1 MSANDDAGPA
11 GAVLAGGAGRRLGGT
26 KPATLLAGRPLI
38 SYPLA
43 ALRAVLSPVAV
54 VAKRDSPLPQVGYGF
69 ELWHEPDEPRHP
81 LVGIVEALRRA
92 GGSAVIVLACDL
104 PLVTPD
110 VVRALA
116 AAPPAVAVLARA
128 GDEVQPLCARY
139 AHAALALLEGFDPA
153 VRLQEAIAVLDPAF
167 VDVPAQA
174 LLNVNDAGGLA
185 DAERLFRIG
194 QSDG

>member
-1 MSANDDAGPA
+1 MSVAGV
-11 GAVLAGGAGRRLGGT
+11 VLAGGAGRRIGGA

-43 ALRAVLSPVAV
+43 ALRAVCAPVAV
-54 VAKRDSPLPQVGYGF
+54 VAKRDSPLPQVGYGV

-81 LVGIVEALRRA
+81 LAGICEALRRA
-92 GGSAVIVLACDL
+92 DGRAVVVLACDL

-116 AAPPAVAVLARA
+116 AAPGEFAVVARA

-139 AHAALALLEGFDPA
+139 EPAALGHLSGLDPS
-153 VRLQEAIAVLDPAF
+153 VRLFDAVATLVPVF
-167 VDVPAQA
+167 VDVPAAA
-174 LLNVNDAGGLA
+174 LLNVNDAEGLA
-185 DAERLFRIG
+185 AAARLIRVG
-194 QSDG
+194 PGDS

>member
-1 MSANDDAGPA
+1 MSAVGGRLA

-38 SYPLA
+38 AYPLA
-43 ALRAVLSPVAV
+43 ALRAVCSPVAV
-54 VAKRDSPLPQVGYGF
+54 VAKRDSPLPQVGYGI
-69 ELWHEPDEPRHP
+69 ELWREPDEPRHP
-81 LVGIVEALRRA
+81 LAGIVEALRRA
-92 GGSAVIVLACDL
+92 GGRAVVVLACDL

-128 GDEVQPLCARY
+128 GEEVQPLCARY
-139 AHAALALLEGFDPA
+139 DLAALAVLEGFDPA
-153 VRLQEAIAVLDPAF
+153 VRLQEAVAVLDPEF
-167 VDVPAQA
+167 VDVPAQT

-185 DAERLFRIG
+185 DAERLFRID

>member
-1 MSANDDAGPA
+1 MSGTGPA

-26 KPATLLAGRPLI
+26 KPATVLAGRPLI

-54 VAKRDSPLPQVGYGF
+54 VAKRDSPLPQVGYGI
-69 ELWHEPDEPRHP
+69 ELWREPDEPRHP
-81 LVGIVEALRRA
+81 LAGIVEALRRA
-92 GGSAVIVLACDL
+92 EGRAVIVLACDL
-104 PLVTPD
+104 PLVTPG

-128 GDEVQPLCARY
+128 GEEVQPLCARY
-139 AHAALALLEGFDPA
+139 DPAALAVLEDFDPA
-153 VRLQEAIAVLDPAF
+153 VRLQTAIAALDPAF

-185 DAERLFRIG
+185 DAEGLLRAGL
-194 QSDG
+194 SDG